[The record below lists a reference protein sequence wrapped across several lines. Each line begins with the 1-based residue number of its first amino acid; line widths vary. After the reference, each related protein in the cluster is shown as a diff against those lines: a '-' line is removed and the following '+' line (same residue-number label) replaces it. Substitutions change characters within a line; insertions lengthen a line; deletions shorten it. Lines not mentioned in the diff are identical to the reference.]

1 VAVYRLSGQDSV
13 SNTMLRGI
21 LVLAVDG
28 ETIISINKDNEEKEE
43 SKTSR
48 SNRGSIVTLLVD
60 TKQAEGLLLA
70 VENGNISLSVR
81 NPLDKNNEFEF
92 KGTKLDRN
100 RLGELG
106 EELEPTLLNTGNDSN
121 LMMENQNQPGQEST
135 SNNQQLQGAD
145 TTPTGTVGT
154 QTQNKQ
160 AVRQRKNVTWPVE
173 QMRGPK
179 TDVKEFEATETES
192 GKITP
197 KK

>member
-1 VAVYRLSGQDSV
+1 
-13 SNTMLRGI
+13 
-21 LVLAVDG
+21 VD
-28 ETIISINKDNEEKEE
+28 TEE
-43 SKTSR
+43 SQQSR

-81 NPLDKNNEFEF
+81 NPLDKNNEFEY

-106 EELEPTLLNTGNDSN
+106 EDLEPTLPSGNESN
-121 LMMENQNQPGQEST
+121 MLMENPNQPEQVSS
-135 SNNQQLQGAD
+135 SNNQQQGAENAV
-145 TTPTGTVGT
+145 PNTVIP
-154 QTQNKQ
+154 QQQRNQPVKPNK
-160 AVRQRKNVTWPVE
+160 KVTWTVE
-173 QMRGPK
+173 QMRGSK
-179 TDVKEFEATETES
+179 TDAKEFDATETES